1 MESRKYF
8 EPMIMNIKHK
18 RIHKNKTIVKYIY
31 IYVYSILHL
40 TYFNVLH
47 MIKWN
52 ILYMNE
58 KKNKNQ

>member
-1 MESRKYF
+1 
-8 EPMIMNIKHK
+8 MIMNIKHK

-52 ILYMNE
+52 ILYENE